1 MPDNAVTTIK
11 SRGLFGKKYLDI
23 REETRQIPPPSEDYV
38 IVKVRACGVCGT
50 DINFVRDWDDD
61 PMPLGHEISAE
72 VIEVGKNVR
81 TVQPGDSVI
90 VEDCTMCGVCEDCK
104 SGQPQFC
111 RNMFDLENQP
121 GMGEYLSVRFN
132 CLDKYE
138 GLDHV
143 SACLTEPLAVSLTS
157 VLNAEIP
164 LGGSV
169 VILGPGPLG
178 LMSARVA
185 RLRGAGYVAIAGLPA
200 DNARER
206 ARLELAG
213 RFGCDDVIE
222 IGKQDLEE
230 VIKKKFP
237 NGVDRVIVSSPPES
251 LTDAL
256 KIIKFGG
263 IITFYGLHF
272 GGKSQVTVDVN
283 DLVFRKITLVPT
295 FAEPA
300 INFPVANRM
309 LRDGLVDA
317 DALITH
323 TFGFDQA
330 RDIMQAIIDGSQ
342 PIVKAVMLPHG
353 E

>member
-1 MPDNAVTTIK
+1 MSENALQKIK
-11 SRGLFGKKYLDI
+11 SRGLFGKKYLEI
-23 REETRQIPPPSEDYV
+23 QEQTREIPPLGEDDV
-38 IVKVRACGVCGT
+38 LVKVRACGVCGT
-50 DINFVRDWDDD
+50 DINFVRDWDED
-61 PMPLGHEISAE
+61 PMPLGHEISGE
-72 VIEVGKNVR
+72 VVEVGKNVR

-111 RNMFDLENQP
+111 RNMYDLENQP
-121 GMGEYLSVRFN
+121 GMGEYLRVRFN

-138 GLDHV
+138 DLDHV

-157 VLNAEIP
+157 VLNAQIP

-169 VILGPGPLG
+169 VVLGPGPLG

-185 RLRGAGYVAIAGLPA
+185 RLHGAGYVAIAGLPA

-213 RFGCDDVIE
+213 RFGCDDVFE
-222 IGKQDLEE
+222 IGKQDLEAE
-230 VIKKKFP
+230 IKRRFP
-237 NGVDRVIVSSPPES
+237 KGVDRVIVSSPPES
-251 LTDAL
+251 LYDAL

-272 GGKSQVTVDVN
+272 GDKSQVTIDVN

-300 INFPVANRM
+300 INFPMANRL

-317 DALITH
+317 EALITH

-330 RDIMQAIIDGSQ
+330 RQVMQAIIDGSQ